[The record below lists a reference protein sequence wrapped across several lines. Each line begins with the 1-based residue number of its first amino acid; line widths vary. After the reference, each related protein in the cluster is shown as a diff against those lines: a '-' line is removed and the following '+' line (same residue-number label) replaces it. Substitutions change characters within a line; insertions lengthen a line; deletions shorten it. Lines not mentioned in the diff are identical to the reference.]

1 MEHIFDVRKKSFEY
15 SLIKCSKCPL
25 AEQVS
30 LSEDE
35 KHVKVVCSHNTY
47 ELPIDTMNEI
57 AEQCGLFRSNFELVM
72 EKPIKHKA

>member
-1 MEHIFDVRKKSFEY
+1 MEHIFEGRKKTQKY

-35 KHVKVVCSHNTY
+35 QNVKVICSHNTY
-47 ELPIDTMNEI
+47 ELPIETMNEI
-57 AEQCGLFRSNFELVM
+57 AEQCGLFRSNFEVVM
-72 EKPIKHKA
+72 ERPLKHKV

>member
-1 MEHIFDVRKKSFEY
+1 MEHIFEVRKHYPKY

-25 AEQVS
+25 AEQIT
-30 LSEDE
+30 LSKDE

-57 AEQCGLFRSNFELVM
+57 ADQCGLFRSNFDLLAEN
-72 EKPIKHKA
+72 PIKH